1 MVKEKQFYLD
11 CLKDGKQRHDNIS
24 KRMKDRFETSA
35 TLVRN
40 ALIAEGYIQEAGFKV
55 RKDGKRSYFY
65 ELTGKKVATQKEAK
79 KSNPY
84 FWEDGSVKSQGNAFN
99 WQSYAKGIYKPG
111 ELAAQE
117 AGRKFGINSSSKQI
131 LPRVMI

>member
-40 ALIAEGYIQEAGFKV
+40 ALIAEGYIKESGFKV

-65 ELTGKKVATQKEAK
+65 ELTGKKVTTQKEAK

-111 ELAAQE
+111 EIAAQE

>member
-99 WQSYAKGIYKPG
+99 WQSYAKGLYKPG

-117 AGRKFGINSSSKQI
+117 AGRKFGISTASKQI
-131 LPRVMI
+131 LPRVTI

>member
-11 CLKDGKQRHDNIS
+11 CLKDGKKRHDQICS
-24 KRMKDRFETSA
+24 MMKKRFSISA
-35 TLVRN
+35 TIVRN
-40 ALIAEGYIQEAGFKV
+40 VLIADGYIQEAGFKV

-65 ELTGKKVATQKEAK
+65 ELTGKKVTTQKEAK

-99 WQSYAKGIYKPG
+99 WQSYAKGLYKPG
-111 ELAAQE
+111 EIAAQE
-117 AGRKFGINSSSKQI
+117 AGRKFGMSTASRQI
-131 LPRVMI
+131 LPRVTI